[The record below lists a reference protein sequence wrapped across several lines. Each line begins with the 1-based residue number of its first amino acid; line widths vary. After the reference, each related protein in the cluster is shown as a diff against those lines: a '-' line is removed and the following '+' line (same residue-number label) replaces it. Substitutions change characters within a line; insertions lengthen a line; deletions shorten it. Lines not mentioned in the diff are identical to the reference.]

1 VLRGAVAQRLIRR
14 ICERCAVEGTLSAEQ
29 IAALS
34 LKVPVERRED
44 LRVRWGEGCIDCRHT
59 GLFGR
64 TGVFEMLDV
73 GRRIRGLINEGKDA
87 NEIAHAARVEGMEP
101 LREAAMRKL
110 ADGITT
116 FEEAVRLTA
125 DAE

>member
-1 VLRGAVAQRLIRR
+1 MTTRRQGGLI
-14 ICERCAVEGTLSAEQ
+14 
-29 IAALS
+29 
-34 LKVPVERRED
+34 
-44 LRVRWGEGCIDCRHT
+44 
-59 GLFGR
+59 
-64 TGVFEMLDV
+64 
-73 GRRIRGLINEGKDA
+73 RRIRGLINQGKDA

-110 ADGITT
+110 AEGITT

>member
-1 VLRGAVAQRLIRR
+1 M
-14 ICERCAVEGTLSAEQ
+14 EGTLSAEQ

-73 GRRIRGLINEGKDA
+73 GRRIRSLINEGKDA